1 MKQTPASPLLAR
13 ALRALENA
21 RRIGGAVH
29 ADTVLIDLERKLVA
43 AAFGKAVAASGA
55 GKARARR

>member
-21 RRIGGAVH
+21 RRTGGAVH

-43 AAFGKAVAASGA
+43 AAFGKAGKAGSKVAA
-55 GKARARR
+55 RR